1 MDIFKDN
8 KKIGT
13 LQKVRITGLQ
23 IEGLWIGFFEPIDIQ
38 NEPYTLKEGNEL
50 YENCWLSDSTRTSN
64 GSNVKFQI
72 GRKRRVDDK
81 EK

>member
-1 MDIFKDN
+1 MDIFKDD

-38 NEPYTLKEGNEL
+38 NEPYTLKKGNEL
-50 YENCWLSDSTRTSN
+50 YENCWLSDSTGTSN

-81 EK
+81 